1 VKKIGFIGLGIMGE
15 AMAKR
20 LLQNGYELVVYNRTA
35 EKISKL
41 GASNVVPA
49 LSPAEVARNCEI
61 AISML
66 ADSKAVE
73 EVVYGK
79 GGIFESIKS
88 GFIHVDMS
96 TISPITTRKLYNDY
110 KARNAYFIHAPV
122 LGSKSQAADGTLLI
136 FAGGDRA
143 VIDKC
148 KDIFSVLGKKVW
160 EFDSVE
166 KATILKLAMNSMIAT
181 MIVALSQA
189 FVIADKSGVSKE
201 TVLEILENSALN
213 SAMYQNKGRTIING
227 NFEPNFYVK
236 HILKDVNLI
245 LESAMDLK
253 ISLPVISVIRELY
266 IQALSKGYENEDYS
280 AIFKVIAELAGVKI

>member
-1 VKKIGFIGLGIMGE
+1 MKKIGFIGLGIMGE

-20 LLQNGYELVVYNRTA
+20 LLQNGYELVVYNRTS
-35 EKISKL
+35 EKISRL
-41 GASNVVPA
+41 GASNVIPV
-49 LSPAEVARNCEI
+49 LSPAEVAKDCEI
-61 AISML
+61 IVSML

-79 GGIFESIKS
+79 GGIFEGIKP

-96 TISPITTRKLYNDY
+96 TISPTTTRKLYSDY
-110 KARNAYFIHAPV
+110 KARDAYFIHAPV

-136 FAGGDRA
+136 FAGGDKV
-143 VIDKC
+143 VIEKC
-148 KDIFSVLGKKVW
+148 KDIFNVLGRKIW

-166 KATILKLAMNSMIAT
+166 KATMLKLAMNSMIAM

-253 ISLPVISVIRELY
+253 IPLPVISVIRELY
-266 IQALSKGYENEDYS
+266 VRALSKGYENEDYS
-280 AIFKVIAELAGVKI
+280 AIFKVISELAGVKI